1 MNLKTRLTIER
12 ELGIIEG
19 AALGC
24 REPMLGAIMDAV
36 AVIDELLKEENDDE
50 HLRICAKH

>member
-36 AVIDELLKEENDDE
+36 AVIDELLKEEKNEDE
-50 HLRICAKH
+50 HL